1 MLGHR
6 VWEIWLQ
13 IQNDQIE
20 VLHKIIVDVTLVT
33 RMSITTVV
41 PTTLHVLI
49 LISTVFQRVPL
60 ATLTILLRT
69 KKFGVQLSML

>member
-60 ATLTILLRT
+60 ATLTILLLT